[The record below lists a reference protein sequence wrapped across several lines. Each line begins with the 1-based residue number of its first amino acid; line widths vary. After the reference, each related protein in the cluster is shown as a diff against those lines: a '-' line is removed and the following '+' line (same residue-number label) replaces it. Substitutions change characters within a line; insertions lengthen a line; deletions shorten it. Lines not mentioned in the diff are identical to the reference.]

1 MLERCFKVKA
11 QGSTPRREI
20 LAGGSTFLAAM
31 YIIIVNPTILSSA
44 GMSFSAALTATV
56 LMSFIGSL
64 AMGLYA
70 RNPILVAPGMGLNAL
85 FAYTMVLGA
94 GIPIE
99 VALGCVFWSGVL
111 FLLLAIFNVR
121 HYVVKAIPATLR
133 CAIAC
138 GIGLFITT
146 IGLVNAKFVVP
157 NPATVMGISHMTAP
171 VAVFLIGL
179 AITGML
185 TVRKTQGALIIGV
198 LITTLLAWPVGRWF
212 GDGSAYTFGVSST
225 LVNFQGFISMPDL
238 SGIGQ
243 VDFLGALKLSYV
255 PFIFVILFTTFFD
268 ALSTFMGVCQAGN
281 LFDEKGEP
289 RNMQRAMVVDSIS
302 ALVSAPLGTSPTNA
316 FVESAAGISQGAR
329 TGLAAV
335 VCALLFLPFLFLSPL
350 LQLVPAIATAPALI
364 MVGVFMVSSIGKID
378 WADLEEAVPAFIA
391 MIFIPLTY
399 SITHGVVFGMLAFV
413 VVKVAKGKFK
423 EVQPAMWILSIL
435 ALLLLLTEH

>member
-1 MLERCFKVKA
+1 
-11 QGSTPRREI
+11 
-20 LAGGSTFLAAM
+20 
-31 YIIIVNPTILSSA
+31 
-44 GMSFSAALTATV
+44 
-56 LMSFIGSL
+56 
-64 AMGLYA
+64 
-70 RNPILVAPGMGLNAL
+70 
-85 FAYTMVLGA
+85 
-94 GIPIE
+94 
-99 VALGCVFWSGVL
+99 
-111 FLLLAIFNVR
+111 
-121 HYVVKAIPATLR
+121 
-133 CAIAC
+133 
-138 GIGLFITT
+138 
-146 IGLVNAKFVVP
+146 
-157 NPATVMGISHMTAP
+157 
-171 VAVFLIGL
+171 
-179 AITGML
+179 
-185 TVRKTQGALIIGV
+185 
-198 LITTLLAWPVGRWF
+198 
-212 GDGSAYTFGVSST
+212 
-225 LVNFQGFISMPDL
+225 MPDL

-281 LFDEKGEP
+281 LFDEEGEP